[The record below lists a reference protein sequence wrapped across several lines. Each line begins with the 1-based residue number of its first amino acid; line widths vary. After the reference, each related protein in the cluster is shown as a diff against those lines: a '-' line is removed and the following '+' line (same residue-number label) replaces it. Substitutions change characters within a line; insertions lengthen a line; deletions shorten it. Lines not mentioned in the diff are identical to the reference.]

1 MTRKLDVFKLKKII
15 QEQVKLVLEQKEK
28 KEIEDSLDQQVDDL
42 LASYES
48 ESRSKKNEG
57 LDFRMMTRRFLSSTT
72 RTLVEAQ
79 DEDKKEEEP
88 SEEKKKLT
96 IEDIDVEEFA
106 SNVARMIE
114 NYDSLLE
121 VRNTLARRAVNF
133 LIENYE
139 EDVVNQF
146 KDVLEEVHDIEIGKS
161 KAEIED
167 ENFQAPPAD
176 RAGGGG
182 GAA

>member
-1 MTRKLDVFKLKKII
+1 MTQKIDASKLKKII
-15 QEQVKLVLEQKEK
+15 QEQVRLVLEEKEK
-28 KEIEDSLDQQVDDL
+28 KEVEDSLDQQVDDL

-48 ESRSKKNEG
+48 ESKIKKNEG
-57 LDFRMMTRRFLSSTT
+57 LDFRMMTRRFLSAPSK
-72 RTLVEAQ
+72 TLFEAE
-79 DEDKKEEEP
+79 EDKKDEED

-96 IEDIDVEEFA
+96 IEDIDIEDFA
-106 SNVARMIE
+106 SSVARMID

-139 EDVVNQF
+139 ENVVNEF
-146 KDVLEEVHDIEIGKS
+146 KNVLQDVHDIAIGKS
-161 KAEIED
+161 KIEIED
-167 ENFQAPPAD
+167 EKFQSPPAD

-182 GAA
+182 GGAA